1 MRRIVILAFDG
12 AQTLDVTGPYEV
24 FSSAD
29 RIARGGAYSVEI
41 VAPSA
46 QPIRTGSGVG
56 IVPDRAASAVRGPID
71 TLVIAGGDGVM
82 RAVEDARLV
91 RWVQRAATRSRRVTS
106 VCTGAFMLGRA
117 GLLDGRRAATH

>member
-1 MRRIVILAFDG
+1 MRRIVILAFEG

-24 FSSAD
+24 FAIAD
-29 RIARGGAYSVEI
+29 RIKGGGAYSVEI

-46 QPIRTGSGVG
+46 KALKTGSGVS

-82 RAVEDARLV
+82 RAVEDERLV
-91 RWVQRAATRSRRVTS
+91 RWVQRAA
-106 VCTGAFMLGRA
+106 A
-117 GLLDGRRAATH
+117 